1 MTIHSSI
8 LAWRIPWTKEAGRLQ
23 PIASHKLT
31 LRKQLN
37 MHAYL
42 NKAGVGVS
50 AEKKKAQ
57 SKSWV
62 VVKSCSCAQLFFDPI
77 NCSPTGF
84 SVHGISQAT
93 ILEWVAISFSRKSSW
108 PRDWIRVSWISM
120 EILYHWAPGEAHVES
135 YVKCLLIKKIR
146 YPKLRNFMLFYV
158 REDPRV
164 WAHWNLSF
172 AMHLS
177 YLGLVLHPK
186 FPQGSPVL
194 QRRSQ
199 LWLHVGSRFFDLLF
213 IAAVIIIMHNG
224 LPHRTLPLCLNVKLK
239 CLCSA
244 HREII
249 WLCPH

>member
-1 MTIHSSI
+1 
-8 LAWRIPWTKEAGRLQ
+8 
-23 PIASHKLT
+23 
-31 LRKQLN
+31 
-37 MHAYL
+37 MHTYL

-50 AEKKKAQ
+50 AEKKKKKAQ

-62 VVKSCSCAQLFFDPI
+62 VVQSRSYVQLLFDPM

-93 ILEWVAISFSRKSSW
+93 ILEWVAVSFSRKSSW
-108 PRDWIRVSWISM
+108 PMSLGLVGRFFTTEPLGKPMLKDMSNVYWY
-120 EILYHWAPGEAHVES
+120 L
-135 YVKCLLIKKIR
+135 KKIR
-146 YPKLRNFMLFYV
+146 YPKLRNFVLFYV
-158 REDPRV
+158 WEDPRI

-213 IAAVIIIMHNG
+213 IAAVITIMHNG

-249 WLCPH
+249 WPCPCVNGYKKRY